1 MGPAC
6 LVIGHMT
13 ADLTPAGERR
23 LGGTAAYASRTAHA
37 LGLQVRLLTSV
48 AHGEP
53 LLETL
58 RPDLQEVCVVPSGS
72 TSTFENIYDANG
84 KRTQYLR
91 EVAAPLGPCHVSPA
105 WRDTALVHLAPLTGE
120 VNPAL
125 ATCFPNST
133 VLLTAQGL
141 LRQREE
147 DDLISFRYWCDAD
160 ALRHVDIVV
169 LSEED
174 FAEAPELELA
184 LASQVPWLFVT
195 RAERGGTCYRHGR
208 PYDYATPRPPVTNAT
223 GAGDVFAA
231 AVLACAHLL
240 DSNMPGVCRVA
251 AHLGAN
257 TITRPWIEGVPT
269 KEEAQAAL
277 KLLEQT

>member
-6 LVIGHMT
+6 LVIGHLT

-37 LGLQVRLLTSV
+37 LGLRVRLLTSV

-58 RPDLQEVCVVPSGS
+58 RPDLHDIRVVPSGS
-72 TSTFENIYDANG
+72 TSTFENIYDNDG
-84 KRTQYLR
+84 RRTQFLR
-91 EVAAPLGPCHVSPA
+91 EVAAPLGPGDVPPA
-105 WRDTALVHLAPLTGE
+105 WRDAELVHLAPLTGE
-120 VNPAL
+120 VDPAL
-125 ATCFPNST
+125 AACFPNST
-133 VLLTAQGL
+133 VLLTAQGW
-141 LRQREE
+141 LRRRGE
-147 DDLISFRYWCDAD
+147 DDLISFHYWFDSAV
-160 ALRHVDIVV
+160 LRHIDIVV

-174 FAEAPELELA
+174 FAEAPELEQDLA
-184 LASQVPWLFVT
+184 AQVPWLFVT

-208 PYDYATPRPPVTNAT
+208 PHEYATPRPPVTNTT

-240 DSNMPGVCRVA
+240 GSNMPGVCRVA

-269 KEEAQAAL
+269 KGEAQAAL